1 MAEENTAAEQE
12 VVPEQNDAPEQEGTA
27 TEPQEKQP
35 ERTFSQKELDEIV
48 QKRLAKEQ
56 RKYEKL
62 TAHYEAEL
70 AKASNAELKVE
81 DKPIRRE
88 DFDDYEAYLEAK
100 NLRLVENRLKEA
112 EKERRANSA
121 KFTAEQQQR
130 EFNSKLES
138 VLTTG
143 RSKYSDF
150 NAVVEGA
157 TDVPMSK
164 TVVEAIV
171 EADNGADLVYYFA
184 KNPEVAEKL
193 SEMSAT
199 LAAIEIGKLAAS
211 LEAQAKPKKA
221 SSAPAPITPA
231 TGKTPSNSTLPSDAD
246 DIETWMRKEKER
258 ERARNRSR

>member
-1 MAEENTAAEQE
+1 MAEENTGSEQEVEPVEIDAPAQEETAAEQ
-12 VVPEQNDAPEQEGTA
+12 
-27 TEPQEKQP
+27 QEKQP

-48 QKRLAKEQ
+48 QKRIAKEQ

-70 AKASNAELKVE
+70 AKASNAELKE
-81 DKPIRRE
+81 QDKPIRRE

-100 NLRLVENRLKEA
+100 MQKSVELKLKEA

-121 KFTAEQQQR
+121 KFTAEQRQK

-138 VLTTG
+138 VLTSG

-150 NAVVEGA
+150 QEVVSGA
-157 TDVPMSK
+157 TDVPVSP
-164 TVVEAIV
+164 TVAEAIV
-171 EADNGADLVYYFA
+171 EADNGADIMYYLS

-199 LAAIEIGKLAAS
+199 LAAIEIGKLAVS
-211 LEAQAKPKKA
+211 LEAEAKPKKA
-221 SSAPAPITPA
+221 SSAPAPITPS
-231 TGKTPSNSTLPSDAD
+231 TGRTPSNSTLPNDKD
-246 DIETWMRKEKER
+246 DIEAWMRKERER